1 MASQAGILLDLTGGG
16 DGGSESDEVKDVSCI
31 LKKKIVSYD
40 LRPQHHEHCSG
51 MAATGLSFS
60 TLEDCHS
67 IIFRIKKIDTT
78 LISSSFYVMK

>member
-40 LRPQHHEHCSG
+40 LRPQHHEHCRG
-51 MAATGLSFS
+51 VWPPPACSFS

-78 LISSSFYVMK
+78 KYLPRFM